1 MGKND
6 VVFKRKLRDI
16 GNILGLSL
24 PPELLDFIGAN
35 KNDLLRMTPRVGKSG
50 KGICIWKEECDQD
63 DEKLSE

>member
-35 KNDLLRMTPRVGKSG
+35 
-50 KGICIWKEECDQD
+50 
-63 DEKLSE
+63 